1 MLTRRTLLASAA
13 AAAVP
18 LAAPAIFSG
27 ARAATPRNIVAMAKQ
42 IDDIIGAFDPAESY
56 EFSNNEGCGNL
67 YRKLV
72 IPDPA
77 GGDRLVGDLAEKWEV
92 SKDGAVF
99 TFHIR
104 HGVLFESGKPL
115 TAEDAAFS
123 LQRVV
128 KMNKTPGFII
138 TQFGLTADNVEQMV
152 RATSEYT
159 LELKLPIVQATSF
172 VLYCLSASCG
182 CVVEKA
188 TVLAN
193 QVNGDLGNA
202 WLKMHSAGA
211 GSYRLVEWKAS
222 DHIIL
227 ETNPHAAT
235 KPHVPR
241 VVIRHVA
248 DPSAQLLSL
257 QKGDVD
263 IARDLVSDQLKL
275 VLNKPD
281 YTLARRAQLTSMYI
295 GMNMGV
301 PQLQKAEARQA
312 IKTAIDYEAIAKNI
326 TPNLWSVWQ
335 SFLPKGIPGAVA
347 DNPFKKD
354 VAKAKAL
361 LAKAGY
367 PDGFSVTLDHFAKTP
382 YPEIA
387 QAVQADLAAI
397 GVKVQLLAGEQKQVI
412 SKTRARQQQLAMLT
426 WFPDFLDAH
435 SNAQAFC
442 QNTDDS
448 DATKL
453 KSVAWRYHFFDKE
466 MTDLVDA
473 AVKELDTKK
482 RMEMYAK
489 LQRDFFQRAPFAF
502 MLQNVEIAVMR
513 KGVSG
518 ISLGVLPDYTRYA
531 PITKA

>member
-1 MLTRRTLLASAA
+1 M
-13 AAAVP
+13 P
-18 LAAPAIFSG
+18 LAAPAIFTG

-42 IDDIIGAFDPAESY
+42 IDDIVGAFDPGESY
-56 EFSNNEGCGNL
+56 EFSNNEVCGNL

-99 TFHIR
+99 TFHIK

-115 TAEDAAFS
+115 TAEDVAFS

-152 RATSEYT
+152 RVTSGYT

-172 VLYCLSASCG
+172 VLYCLSATVG
-182 CVVEKA
+182 CIVEKA

-193 QVNGDLGNA
+193 QANGDLGNA

-211 GSYRLVEWKAS
+211 GPYRLVEWKAS

-227 ETNPHAAT
+227 ETNTHAAT
-235 KPHVPR
+235 KPRIPR

-263 IARDLVSDQLKL
+263 IARDLGSDQLKL

-281 YTLARRAQLTSMYI
+281 YNVARIAQLTSMYI
-295 GMNMGV
+295 GMNTSV
-301 PQLQKAEARQA
+301 PQLQKVEARQA
-312 IKTAIDYEAIAKNI
+312 LKTAIDYEAIAKNI
-326 TPNLWSVWQ
+326 TPNLWGVWQ

-387 QAVQADLAAI
+387 QAVQAESRGDRSQGGAPRRRAEAGDQQDPRAPAAD
-397 GVKVQLLAGEQKQVI
+397 GAHHLVPG
-412 SKTRARQQQLAMLT
+412 
-426 WFPDFLDAH
+426 FPRCA
-435 SNAQAFC
+435 
-442 QNTDDS
+442 
-448 DATKL
+448 
-453 KSVAWRYHFFDKE
+453 
-466 MTDLVDA
+466 
-473 AVKELDTKK
+473 
-482 RMEMYAK
+482 
-489 LQRDFFQRAPFAF
+489 FQRPGLLPEHRRFGRDQAEERRLA
-502 MLQNVEIAVMR
+502 LSLLRQGDDRAGGCRGQGARHQEAHGNVRQAAAR
-513 KGVSG
+513 
-518 ISLGVLPDYTRYA
+518 LLPARA
-531 PITKA
+531 LHLHAAEC